1 MLDAVANI
9 YTSVNIAFALA
20 ELIKYHC
27 VILRYSSKYYL
38 IMMSLLVLVFT
49 YISKLN
55 MHLRFHGN

>member
-27 VILRYSSKYYL
+27 VILRYFSTLYY
-38 IMMSLLVLVFT
+38 
-49 YISKLN
+49 
-55 MHLRFHGN
+55 